1 MVPYIG
7 RGMSQSKIPL
17 VGSERSL
24 MRGSR
29 QRGAAD
35 PNERIQVT
43 VLVRR
48 PASKEIAGR
57 IEQNISRPPR
67 ERQHISREEFRS
79 KHGASQDDISKVESF
94 ARKQGLEVARVD
106 QAQCKVVLS
115 GTVTAFSKAFDV
127 SLSMYDHPS
136 GPYRGR
142 TGPIHVPQEL
152 SQIVMGVFGLDNR
165 PQAKPH
171 FRLLDDKTSQK
182 ASEKVSYAPTTL
194 ASLYD
199 FPQGLDGS
207 GQSVAIIELGGGY
220 KTSDLQNYFSKLG
233 VQMPKVSAVS
243 VDGAT
248 NSPSG
253 SINGPDGEVM
263 LDIEVVG
270 AIAPKSNI
278 VVYFGPN
285 TDIGF
290 LDAIDAAVHDTT
302 NKPSVISIS
311 WGGTES
317 NWTSQSL
324 AAFNQAFQNASAL
337 GVTVCVAA
345 GDDGSSDGIDDGLAH
360 VDFPASSPYV
370 LACGGTRLNSS
381 KNKISGEVVWNDL
394 PFGGATGGGISDVFD
409 LPAWQAGAKVPPS
422 ANQGGRIG
430 RGVPDVAGDADP
442 ITGYD
447 VLVDGKNA
455 VIGGTS
461 AVAPLYA
468 GLVASMNQAIGRP
481 VGYLNPLLYTKIS
494 DSVFVDITNGNN
506 GAYKAGAGWDACTGL
521 GRADGTK
528 LLNAL
533 KST

>member
-1 MVPYIG
+1 
-7 RGMSQSKIPL
+7 MSQSKIPL
-17 VGSERSL
+17 VGSQRSAL
-24 MRGSR
+24 RGSR
-29 QRGAAD
+29 QKGAAN

-43 VLVRR
+43 ILVRR
-48 PASKEIAGR
+48 PTSREIASK
-57 IEQNISRPPR
+57 IEANLSRSPR
-67 ERQHISREEFRS
+67 DRQHISREEFRS
-79 KHGASQDDISKVESF
+79 RHGASEDDISKVELF
-94 ARKQGLEVARVD
+94 AKNQGLEVARVD
-106 QAQCKVVLS
+106 PAQCKVVLS
-115 GTVTAFSKAFDV
+115 GTIAAFSKAFDV
-127 SLSMYDHPS
+127 SLFLYDHPS
-136 GPYRGR
+136 GTFRGR
-142 TGPIHVPQEL
+142 TGAIHVPQEI
-152 SQIVMGVFGLDNR
+152 SQIVRGVFGLDNR

-171 FRLLDDKTSQK
+171 FRLLDNK
-182 ASEKVSYAPTTL
+182 AAGKVSMKVSYTPTTL

-207 GQSVAIIELGGGY
+207 GQSIAIIELGGGY
-220 KTSDLQNYFSKLG
+220 KTSDLQTYFSKLG
-233 VQMPKVSAVS
+233 VPMPKVSAVS
-243 VDGAT
+243 VDGST

-253 SINGPDGEVM
+253 GINGPDGEVM
-263 LDIEVVG
+263 LDIEVAG
-270 AIAPKSNI
+270 CIAPKSNI
-278 VVYFGPN
+278 VVYFAPN

-290 LDAIDAAVHDTT
+290 LGAIDAAIHDTT
-302 NKPSVISIS
+302 NKPYVISIS

-317 NWTSQSL
+317 NWTTQSL
-324 AAFNQAFQNASAL
+324 DAFNQAFQNASAL
-337 GVTVCVAA
+337 GITVCVAA
-345 GDDGSSDGIDDGLAH
+345 GDDGSSDGVDDGLSH
-360 VDFPASSPYV
+360 VDFPASSPFV

-409 LPAWQAGAKVPPS
+409 LPSWQAGAKVPPS

-468 GLVASMNQAIGRP
+468 GLVATMNQGIGHP
-481 VGYLNPLLYTKIS
+481 VGYLNPLLYTKVS

-521 GRADGTK
+521 GRADGAK

-533 KST
+533 KSA